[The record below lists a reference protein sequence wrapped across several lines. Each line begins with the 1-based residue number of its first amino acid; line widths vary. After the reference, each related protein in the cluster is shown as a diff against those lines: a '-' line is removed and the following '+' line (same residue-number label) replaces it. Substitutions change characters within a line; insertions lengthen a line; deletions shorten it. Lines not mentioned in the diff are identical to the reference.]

1 MATEVVMP
9 RQGNTVESCVIL
21 AWKKRE
27 GDRVEAGET
36 LCEVET
42 DKATFEVGAPIDG
55 TLLKVL
61 YKEGDDVPVLKVIA
75 VVGEPG
81 EDVGALSTKGGAE
94 NSVSPRDVRGA
105 AFENARDN
113 GRASIEGKPV
123 EGVRETLAKGSA
135 SSRIESD
142 GGAPGGD
149 AVETGR
155 RAATEPREDGE
166 IAASPRAR
174 GIAAA
179 QGVELEK
186 VRGTGPG
193 GRIIER
199 DVRAAIEAG
208 PLPTAAAAA
217 LMREQGL
224 AAPAAGSGIGG
235 RVRVSDLEG
244 AAAAAPGKGPLG
256 GGTGVQSEVPSAA
269 VALTARR
276 LAAADSRTEIPVRSI
291 RKVTAERMRA
301 SLQSTAQLTL
311 DISAEAS
318 ALLSYRAALKG
329 SPPERGLSGVTI
341 GDMVMLAA
349 ARTLASFKALNA
361 HFLGDKMLQ
370 FDHVHLGFAVD
381 TPRGLLVPV
390 VRFADLLSLRELSA
404 EAKRLAAACLEGK
417 AAAEDLSGATF
428 TVTNL
433 GAFGI
438 ERFTPVLNPPQVAI
452 LGVNAIQPKAVQ
464 AGAEVKFL
472 PHIALSLTIDHQ
484 AVDGAPAARFLA
496 ALAGAIARFEL
507 LLAE

>member
-27 GDRVEAGET
+27 GDKVKAGET
-36 LCEVET
+36 ICEVET
-42 DKATFEVGAPIDG
+42 DKATFEIEAPADG

-81 EDVGALSTKGGAE
+81 EEIAELLARAGGGSSKPAHDVQ
-94 NSVSPRDVRGA
+94 GA

-123 EGVRETLAKGSA
+123 EGVRETLTTGPGR
-135 SSRIESD
+135 SRAVND
-142 GGAPGGD
+142 GGAPGAG
-149 AVETGR
+149 AGEAGK
-155 RAATEPREDGE
+155 REAMSAREMGE
-166 IAASPRAR
+166 VAASPRAR
-174 GIAAA
+174 GLAAA
-179 QGVELEK
+179 RGIDLEGL
-186 VRGTGPG
+186 RGSGPG

-217 LMREQGL
+217 LVRERGL
-224 AAPAAGSGIGG
+224 PMPEAGSGIGG
-235 RVRVSDLEG
+235 RVRVADLGG
-244 AAAAAPGKGPLG
+244 AAAAAA
-256 GGTGVQSEVPSAA
+256 PSPTAA
-269 VALTARR
+269 ARR
-276 LAAADSRTEIPVRSI
+276 LAGAVADSLTEVPVRSI

-311 DISAEAS
+311 DSSAEAS
-318 ALLSYRAALKG
+318 ALLSYRAALKA
-329 SPPERGLSGVTI
+329 SAPQRGLSGVTI

-349 ARTLASFKALNA
+349 ARTLTAFPALNA
-361 HFLGDKMLQ
+361 HFLGDKTIQ

-381 TPRGLLVPV
+381 TPRGLFVPV

-417 AAAEDLSGATF
+417 AIAEELSGATF

-433 GAFGI
+433 GVFGI

-464 AGAEVKFL
+464 AGAEVKFS
-472 PHIALSLTIDHQ
+472 PHLGLSLTIDHQ

-496 ALAGAIARFEL
+496 ALGEAIARFEL